1 MLRYQI
7 AKGKASGAL
16 GLGVSSPKIGEMAL
30 ERPSFVASVGT
41 VAPHWVISVAGGIIV
56 TGRDGQLLRA
66 VGVTGETSDND
77 DVCALAGIA
86 AALLTP
92 QR

>member
-30 ERPSFVASVGT
+30 
-41 VAPHWVISVAGGIIV
+41 
-56 TGRDGQLLRA
+56 
-66 VGVTGETSDND
+66 
-77 DVCALAGIA
+77 AGIA